1 MSAWKNYQKM
11 QNLKQVYKTLAD
23 TWKPPPDLAI
33 DSWSDSYRKLS
44 SESSAEPGQWRTDR
58 VPFQREIMNVINDPS
73 IEEVTFMKS
82 AQVGATELILNT
94 IAYYIDQEPAPI
106 LVLQPTLSMAQTFS
120 KDRLAP
126 MLRDTT
132 KLKDKVKDPRTRD
145 AENTTLHKKFPGG
158 HITIVGA
165 NSASGLASRP
175 IRILLCDE
183 VDRYPFSAGTEGD
196 PINLARKRT
205 TTYYNRKVIMVSTP
219 TIKGMS
225 RIEKAYEQSDQRVY
239 HVPCPECNQ
248 KQQLLWKNVVWDEGK
263 PETASLVCEH
273 CGSVIDESKKQ
284 WMLMN
289 GEWQKTKESNKAGF
303 HISELYSPFRTIKEI
318 VLDFLEAKKSPEM
331 LQTFINT
338 TLGETFEDQGESI
351 QADHLLERCE
361 NYNHE
366 AIPSDILF
374 LTAGVDTQKDRLEVQ
389 VLGIGEDFETW
400 VVEYRIIWGNPSTKE
415 TWMELDTYLKSTFNT
430 QDGRRLPIACTC
442 IDSGGLHTDMV
453 YEFTRQR
460 QARRIFAI
468 KGMSA
473 PGKPIAGKP
482 SFVGRRRAVLYP
494 VGSDTGK
501 EWIHA
506 RINHEDRVLI
516 HFPNTLDEEYFKQ
529 LSAEKKITKMYRGK
543 ETVVWKQ
550 TRKRNE
556 ALDTMIYGV
565 AAAYILQPNFEALKT
580 APKPTNIEKNVK
592 NQEPS
597 VIIRRRLQR
606 KTPRNFATSWK
617 D

>member
-23 TWKPPPDLAI
+23 TWKPPPDLSI
-33 DSWSDSYRKLS
+33 DSWSDSFRKLS

-158 HITIVGA
+158 HITVVGA
-165 NSASGLASRP
+165 NSSSGLRSRP

-183 VDRYPFSAGTEGD
+183 VDAYPSSSGTEGD

-248 KQQLLWKNVVWDEGK
+248 KQQLLWKNVVWEEGK

-303 HISELYSPFRTIKEI
+303 HISELYSPFRTIKE
-318 VLDFLEAKKSPEM
+318 VVADFLEAKKTPEM
-331 LQTFINT
+331 LQTFTNT
-338 TLGETFEDQGESI
+338 TLGETWETEGEELLP
-351 QADHLLERCE
+351 DHLLERCE

-366 AIPSDILF
+366 ALPSDILF
-374 LTAGVDTQKDRLEVQ
+374 LTAGVDVQKDRLEAQ
-389 VLGIGEDFETW
+389 VIGYADEYECW
-400 VVEYRIIWGNPSTKE
+400 VVEYKIFWGNTSTME
-415 TWMELDTYLKSTFNT
+415 VWTELDQFLMSTYSVE
-430 QDGRRLPIACTC
+430 DGRRLNIACSC
-442 IDSGGLHTDMV
+442 IDSGYNSDIVYQFTKPRQGRRVFAVKGLST
-453 YEFTRQR
+453 
-460 QARRIFAI
+460 
-468 KGMSA
+468 
-473 PGKPIAGKP
+473 AGKALANKP
-482 SFVGRRRAVLYP
+482 TTVGRKQAHLYTF
-494 VGSDTGK
+494 GSDTGK
-501 EWIHA
+501 EWIWS
-506 RINHEDRVLI
+506 RLNFDDRVLI
-516 HFPNTLDEEYFKQ
+516 HFPNTVDVEYFKQ
-529 LSAEKKITKMYRGK
+529 LSAEKRVPKKVKGVD
-543 ETVVWKQ
+543 TVAWIQ
-550 TRKRNE
+550 TRPRNE
-556 ALDTMIYGV
+556 ALDTMIMSIVG
-565 AAAYILQPNFEALKT
+565 AYILQPNFEALKKQ
-580 APKPTNIEKNVK
+580 PKTTNIEKNVK

-606 KTPRNFATSWK
+606 KAPRNFATSWK

>member
-1 MSAWKNYQKM
+1 MTDLSK
-11 QNLKQVYKTLAD
+11 VYKTLAD
-23 TWKPPPDLAI
+23 TWRPPPDLSI
-33 DSWSDSYRKLS
+33 DAWSDSFRKLS

-73 IEEVTFMKS
+73 IEEVSFMKS

-183 VDRYPFSAGTEGD
+183 VDRYPPSAGTEGD

-225 RIEKAYEQSDQRVY
+225 RIEKAYAESDQRIY
-239 HVPCPECNQ
+239 HVPCPECKQ

-263 PETASLVCEH
+263 PETAALVCEH

-284 WMLMN
+284 WMLLN
-289 GEWQKTKESNKAGF
+289 GEWQKTKESKKAGF
-303 HISELYSPFRTIKEI
+303 HISELYSPFRTIKE
-318 VLDFLEAKKSPEM
+318 VVADFLEAKKTPQM
-331 LQTFINT
+331 LQTFTNT
-338 TLGETFEDQGESI
+338 TLGETWETEGEELLP
-351 QADHLLERCE
+351 DHLLERCE

-366 AIPSDILF
+366 ALPSDILF
-374 LTAGVDTQKDRLEVQ
+374 LTAGVDVQKDRLEAQ
-389 VLGIGEDFETW
+389 VIGYADEYECW
-400 VVEYRIIWGNPSTKE
+400 VVEYKIFWGNTSTME
-415 TWMELDTYLKSTFNT
+415 VWTELDQFLMSTYSVE
-430 QDGRRLPIACTC
+430 DGRRLNIACSC
-442 IDSGGLHTDMV
+442 IDSGYNSDIVYQFTKPRQGRRVFAVKGLST
-453 YEFTRQR
+453 
-460 QARRIFAI
+460 
-468 KGMSA
+468 
-473 PGKPIAGKP
+473 PGKALANKP
-482 SFVGRRRAVLYP
+482 TTVGRKQAHLYTF
-494 VGSDTGK
+494 GSDTGK
-501 EWIHA
+501 EWIWS
-506 RINHEDRVLI
+506 RLNFDDRVLI
-516 HFPNTLDEEYFKQ
+516 HFPNTVDVEYFKQ
-529 LSAEKKITKMYRGK
+529 LSAEKRVPKKVKGVD
-543 ETVVWKQ
+543 TVAWIQ
-550 TRKRNE
+550 TRPRNE
-556 ALDTMIYGV
+556 ALDTMIMSIVG
-565 AAAYILQPNFEALKT
+565 AYILQPNFEALKKQ
-580 APKPTNIEKNVK
+580 PKTTNIEKNVK

-597 VIIRRRLQR
+597 VIIRRRLER
-606 KTPRNFATSWK
+606 KAPRNFATSWK